1 VTDRAPIAFGARP
14 ILEPASPDCAMSKA
28 GLFRKHCLRGGFQ
41 VHIIHRYRP
50 IIAASMLAAI
60 TSLAGA
66 DASRADG
73 AARPEA
79 AVSPMKRVTEARA
92 KAAADNPDAADRV
105 YGGTEAEKGAYPFQ
119 VALLTTDRLDESP
132 ASQANAQFCGGS
144 LIAPQWV
151 LTAAHCL
158 NDKGEPIS
166 PDTVTVL
173 AGATDLTEGK
183 RYKVVQ
189 VIVNEGYS
197 EETLDNDLGLLRL
210 AGPADTPIIKIASEA
225 TPDAG
230 KTTVTGWGKMQDGT
244 FPTTLMVAD
253 LDLQPNSA
261 CNSGIKAIYAH
272 DLKAALG
279 DLSHRMRYS
288 EKGIEAAANAI
299 AADMTDPLTGNMICA
314 GTTSGVRDACN
325 GDSGGPLFMTGP
337 GGPVQVGVV
346 SWGEGPADGS
356 AACGHKD
363 AYGIYTRLANY
374 AGWIQ
379 EKRKNPAPD
388 PQAPKAGLG
397 TAERPKAP

>member
-1 VTDRAPIAFGARP
+1 MMRRGWLVRERV
-14 ILEPASPDCAMSKA
+14 S
-28 GLFRKHCLRGGFQ
+28 GGFQ
-41 VHIIHRYRP
+41 VHIIHRFRP
-50 IIAASMLAAI
+50 IAAASLLGMAAAF
-60 TSLAGA
+60 TAANTAQA
-66 DASRADG
+66 DEG

-92 KAAADNPDAADRV
+92 KAAAENPDGADRV
-105 YGGTEAEKGAYPFQ
+105 YGGNQAEKGAYPFQ
-119 VALLTTDRLDESP
+119 VALLTTDRLDENP

-158 NDKGEPIS
+158 NDEGQPIS
-166 PDTVTVL
+166 PESVTVL
-173 AGATDLTEGK
+173 TGATDLSEGK
-183 RYKVVQ
+183 RHKVVE

-197 EETLDNDLGLLRL
+197 EQTLDNDLGLLRL
-210 AGPADTPIIKIASEA
+210 AEPAGAPTIKVTHDA
-225 TPDAG
+225 TPDTG

-253 LDLQPNSA
+253 LDLQPNQA
-261 CNSGIKAIYAH
+261 CNTGIKAIYAH

-279 DLSHRMRYS
+279 DLSRRMRYS
-288 EKGIEAAANAI
+288 EKGIDAAANAI

-325 GDSGGPLFMTGP
+325 GDSGGPLFMTGAD
-337 GGPVQVGVV
+337 GPVQVGVV

-374 AGWIQ
+374 TGWI
-379 EKRKNPAPD
+379 ETKMKTSAPAP
-388 PQAPKAGLG
+388 AKPKPGLG
-397 TAERPKAP
+397 TAQKPKTP

>member
-1 VTDRAPIAFGARP
+1 MHITNRFRP
-14 ILEPASPDCAMSKA
+14 I
-28 GLFRKHCLRGGFQ
+28 
-41 VHIIHRYRP
+41 V
-50 IIAASMLAAI
+50 AASMLAIVSALAI
-60 TSLAGA
+60 AGS
-66 DASRADG
+66 SRADD
-73 AARPEA
+73 AVRPEA
-79 AVSPMKRVTEARA
+79 AVSPMKRVTDARA
-92 KAAADNPDAADRV
+92 KAAAENPDGSDRV
-105 YGGTEAEKGAYPFQ
+105 YGGYQAEKGAYPFQ

-158 NDKGEPIS
+158 NDKGEPVS
-166 PDTVTVL
+166 PDSITVL
-173 AGATDLTEGK
+173 TGATDLSEGK
-183 RYKVVQ
+183 RHKVVQ

-197 EETLDNDLGLLRL
+197 EQTLDNDLGLLRL
-210 AGPADTPIIKIASEA
+210 AGPADAPTIKLAHEA
-225 TPDAG
+225 TPDKG

-253 LDLQPNSA
+253 LDLEPNSA

-279 DLSHRMRYS
+279 DLSRRMRYS

-299 AADMTDPLTGNMICA
+299 AADMTDPLTNNMICA

-325 GDSGGPLFMTGP
+325 GDSGGPLFMKGKD
-337 GGPVQVGVV
+337 GPVQVGVV

-374 AGWIQ
+374 TDWI
-379 EKRKNPAPD
+379 EGKMKSSAPAPVK
-388 PQAPKAGLG
+388 PKPGLG
-397 TAERPKAP
+397 TAQKPKTP

>member
-1 VTDRAPIAFGARP
+1 
-14 ILEPASPDCAMSKA
+14 M
-28 GLFRKHCLRGGFQ
+28 
-41 VHIIHRYRP
+41 HIIHRYRP

-379 EKRKNPAPD
+379 EKMKNPAPD

>member
-1 VTDRAPIAFGARP
+1 
-14 ILEPASPDCAMSKA
+14 M
-28 GLFRKHCLRGGFQ
+28 
-41 VHIIHRYRP
+41 HIIHRFRP
-50 IIAASMLAAI
+50 VAAASLLGIAAALAAVN
-60 TSLAGA
+60 TTQA
-66 DASRADG
+66 DEG

-79 AVSPMKRVTEARA
+79 SVSPMERVAAARA
-92 KAAADNPDAADRV
+92 KALAENPDSTDRV
-105 YGGTEAEKGAYPFQ
+105 YGGNQAEKGAYPFQ
-119 VALLTTDRLDESP
+119 VALLTTNRLDQSP

-158 NDKGEPIS
+158 NDKGQPIS
-166 PDTVTVL
+166 PDSVTVL
-173 AGATDLTEGK
+173 TGATDLSEGK
-183 RYKVVQ
+183 RHKVLQ

-197 EETLDNDLGLLRL
+197 DQTLDNDLGLLRL
-210 AGPADTPIIKIASEA
+210 AEPADAPTIKLAHEA
-225 TPDAG
+225 TPDTG

-253 LDLQPNSA
+253 LDLQPNKA

-288 EKGIEAAANAI
+288 EKGIDAAANAI
-299 AADMTDPLTGNMICA
+299 AADMTDPLTNNMICA

-325 GDSGGPLFMTGP
+325 GDSGGPLFMTGA
-337 GGPVQVGVV
+337 GGPVQVGIV

-374 AGWIQ
+374 TGWI
-379 EKRKNPAPD
+379 ETKMKTPAPAPD
-388 PQAPKAGLG
+388 KPKAGLG
-397 TAERPKAP
+397 TAQKPATP